1 MPAPLPNALS
11 RGMARHALTPAEQ
24 APLWREYRRRP
35 TPELRQRLALANLRL
50 VAAVAGGWKGP
61 PDHDAFQAGVEGLL
75 LAVEKY
81 EPKRGT
87 TFGTCAL
94 WWIRASITRRQAQPG
109 LQVSGAAIS
118 KASKVTKAREHLAR
132 QLGRTPSETE
142 LAAWLEL
149 PAPKV
154 AQALDAA
161 RARRRHTSLSKPI
174 GDEEGGATLAD
185 VLAGQGDPEQD
196 LAQAE
201 ETRETILRVRDAV
214 ARVADRRLRHVFAS
228 HYLNEEQFG
237 DIGARLGVTRQRA
250 YQLALKAK
258 GRVEEHLRAMPRR
271 LSPRRRR
278 MLLNRWP
285 AIVALEGP
293 ELVQPEAA

>member
-161 RARRRHTSLSKPI
+161 RARRRHASLSSPSATRRAAPPWPTCWP
-174 GDEEGGATLAD
+174 GRATLSR
-185 VLAGQGDPEQD
+185 
-196 LAQAE
+196 
-201 ETRETILRVRDAV
+201 TW
-214 ARVADRRLRHVFAS
+214 
-228 HYLNEEQFG
+228 
-237 DIGARLGVTRQRA
+237 
-250 YQLALKAK
+250 
-258 GRVEEHLRAMPRR
+258 PR
-271 LSPRRRR
+271 PRRRAR
-278 MLLNRWP
+278 PSSGCATPSPGWP
-285 AIVALEGP
+285 TGGCGTSTPATT
-293 ELVQPEAA
+293 